1 MRMDKDYRISDLT
14 KEQLFALVQVR
25 GQAIQFDRNADAIL
39 WERLAT
45 STIEPGDF
53 EKFKAAKDKILA
65 DMATAEEKILAGQA
79 SSQTN

>member
-1 MRMDKDYRISDLT
+1 MDSEYRISDLT

-25 GQAIQFDRNADAIL
+25 GQAIQFDRKADTIL

-53 EKFKAAKDKILA
+53 EKFKATKDKIIADLA
-65 DMATAEEKILAGQA
+65 SVEEQIIAGQVNM
-79 SSQTN
+79 QKN